1 MKKKLHYSIVFFVW
15 AIAAHA
21 QNQILTAQQAVDS
34 TLQKNLQLQIVRNNA
49 NIAAINNNW
58 GNAGKYPTVTGTVSN
73 AESVTNI
80 EQELSNG
87 TSTKRDGASTNNL
100 NAGVNAQWRIYNG
113 LRVQATK
120 QRLNE
125 LQQQGE
131 LLVQKQM
138 QQLSFDAL
146 VLYYNIV
153 RLNQQVKA
161 LQGSITLAAERKKIA
176 ETRFNVGS
184 AAKTDFL
191 QASVDLNEQQLGLV
205 NLHQQILVSKTNL
218 NNLMQR
224 DLMTAFDVADTSVT
238 LQNLELQNILPQLQ
252 SKNVDLLIEQ
262 KDMAIAMQTK
272 KEINSQKLPT
282 VTLNG
287 NLNFGQTISNAGL
300 FLRNI
305 SYGPNIG
312 VTVGIP
318 IYQGGNVKNQ
328 LKVADLQIKNQQLT
342 IDNLQQQLNT
352 TLVNAFSEYKTAK
365 QIAIAEEANL
375 KLAEENNFIATERF
389 RKLQSN
395 SIELRQAQLSL
406 LDAQTRLF
414 NAQNRAKMAELM
426 MLLLSGQM

>member
-1 MKKKLHYSIVFFVW
+1 LKQKLVYILVLFLCVKTTF
-15 AIAAHA
+15 A
-21 QNQILTAQQAVDS
+21 QKLTAQQAVDS

-58 GNAGKYPTVTGTVSN
+58 GNAGKYPTVTGTVGN

-87 TSTKRDGASTNNL
+87 SSTKRDGALTNNL
-100 NAGVNAQWRIYNG
+100 TAGVNAQWRIYNG

-120 QRLNE
+120 QRLME
-125 LQQQGE
+125 LQNQGE
-131 LLVQKQM
+131 LLIQKQI

-146 VLYYNIV
+146 VLYFNIV

-161 LQGSITLAAERKKIA
+161 LRGSIELAAERKKIA

-205 NLHQQILVSKTNL
+205 NLQQQILVSKTNL

-224 DLMTAFDVADTSVT
+224 DLMTAFEVADTTVV
-238 LQNLELQNILPQLQ
+238 LQNLELQNILPKLQ

-282 VTLNG
+282 VALNG
-287 NLNFGQTISNAGL
+287 NLNFGQTISSAGL

-328 LKVADLQIKNQQLT
+328 LKVADLQIQNQQLT

-352 TLVNAFSEYKTAK
+352 ALVNAFNEFKTAK
-365 QIAIAEEANL
+365 QVAIAEEANL

-414 NAQNRAKMAELM
+414 NAENRAKMAELM
-426 MLLLSGQM
+426 MLLLSGDL

>member
-1 MKKKLHYSIVFFVW
+1 LKQKLVYIVVLFFC
-15 AIAAHA
+15 AKTTFA
-21 QNQILTAQQAVDS
+21 QKLTAQQAVDS

-58 GNAGKYPTVTGTVSN
+58 GNAGKYPTVSGTVGNS
-73 AESVTNI
+73 ESVTNI

-87 TSTKRDGASTNNL
+87 TSTKRDGALTNNL
-100 NAGVNAQWRIYNG
+100 TAGVNAQWRIYNG

-120 QRLNE
+120 QRLAE
-125 LQQQGE
+125 LQKQGE
-131 LLVQKQM
+131 LLIQKQM

-146 VLYYNIV
+146 VLYFNIV

-161 LQGSITLAAERKKIA
+161 LRGSIELAAERKKIA

-191 QASVDLNEQQLGLV
+191 QASVDLNEQQLGLL
-205 NLHQQILVSKTNL
+205 NLQQQILVSKTNL

-224 DLMTAFDVADTSVT
+224 DLMTPFEVADTTVV
-238 LQNLELQNILPQLQ
+238 LQNLELQNILPKLQ

-282 VTLNG
+282 VALNG
-287 NLNFGQTISNAGL
+287 NLNFGQTISSAGL

-328 LKVADLQIKNQQLT
+328 LKVADLQIQNQQLT

-352 TLVNAFSEYKTAK
+352 ALVNAFNEYKTAK
-365 QIAIAEEANL
+365 LIATAEEANL

-414 NAQNRAKMAELM
+414 NAENRAKMAELM
-426 MLLLSGQM
+426 MLLLSGDL